1 MVKIN
6 NKYVLLKIDIDGNQE
21 LARNFKTDV
30 VPTIIILD
38 ANYKEKGKY
47 EGYIRPDKFLSIL

>member
-6 NKYVLLKIDIDGNQE
+6 NKYVLLKIDIDKNQE

-47 EGYIRPDKFLSIL
+47 EGYIGPDKFLSIL

>member
-6 NKYVLLKIDIDGNQE
+6 NKYVLLKIDIDENQE

-30 VPTIIILD
+30 VPTIIILG
-38 ANYKEKGKY
+38 ANYREKGKY
-47 EGYIRPDKFLSIL
+47 EG